1 MARRMIRVHETQD
14 AEDSNLADYLLP
26 DREELERVTPKIE
39 QELESMW
46 DVEEKVFRKLA
57 IVLATLCESSRLG
70 PRPSQLPYSPAFFP
84 ACPVPQPFRTAT
96 QLPASLRLCHVL

>member
-1 MARRMIRVHETQD
+1 MIRVHETQD

-46 DVEEKVFRKLA
+46 DVEEKVCR
-57 IVLATLCESSRLG
+57 
-70 PRPSQLPYSPAFFP
+70 
-84 ACPVPQPFRTAT
+84 
-96 QLPASLRLCHVL
+96 

>member
-1 MARRMIRVHETQD
+1 
-14 AEDSNLADYLLP
+14 
-26 DREELERVTPKIE
+26 
-39 QELESMW
+39 MW

>member
-1 MARRMIRVHETQD
+1 MWGGDAGSDFVSPSTATEKIEHNEENDTGHETQD

-46 DVEEKVFRKLA
+46 DVEEKVFR
-57 IVLATLCESSRLG
+57 
-70 PRPSQLPYSPAFFP
+70 
-84 ACPVPQPFRTAT
+84 
-96 QLPASLRLCHVL
+96 